1 VNPLVAL
8 TVFAAIFPAELPD
21 KTFVATLVL
30 STRFPPMPVWIGAA
44 AAFVVQTAVAV
55 AAGGALSLL
64 PRQPVHAATAALL
77 AIGAV
82 VVLVTHDDP
91 TAEEKEVEAEIADV
105 PSQPS
110 ALRAAM
116 TTFLILFIAEWG
128 DLTQLLTAA
137 FAAKYD
143 DPVAVSVGALA
154 ALWAVA
160 ALGVVGGRTLLRVV
174 PVVWVRRVAAAVFGV
189 LAVVTAVEAARA

>member
-1 VNPLVAL
+1 MNPLIAL

-30 STRFPPMPVWIGAA
+30 STRFPPLPVWIGAA

-82 VVLVTHDDP
+82 VVLLAQDDP
-91 TAEEKEVEAEIADV
+91 AKEEQEVEAEIAEVSDR
-105 PSQPS
+105 PT
-110 ALRAAM
+110 ALRAGM
-116 TTFLILFIAEWG
+116 TTFAVLFIAEWG

-137 FAAKYD
+137 FAAKYH

-154 ALWAVA
+154 ALWGVA
-160 ALGVVGGRTLLRVV
+160 ALGVLGGRTLLRVV
-174 PVVWVRRVAAAVFGV
+174 PVVWVRRIAAAVFGV